1 MRQPVLAV
9 FTAPIPNEVCVAGV
23 YPPLRNDDIQNSA
36 SDKVRKEKFCAWK
49 LLEYAFLQVFGK
61 AMREISFTRLPNG
74 KWVCDFC
81 YFSLSHSENM
91 VAVALSNA
99 PVGVDIEK
107 ISPIKNQ
114 ERVAKKILT
123 ETEFA
128 EYARLGVSSPS
139 ATEFLLEVWTKKES
153 LFKLGSVD
161 DNEQSGVPSGFIPR
175 RISAFADCATTK
187 RITAQDGEYFLSVAS
202 GAVCNTAKKGETSP
216 IGIENLA
223 NFYENP
229 LFLA

>member
-9 FTAPIPNEVCVAGV
+9 FTAAIPNEVCVAGV
-23 YPPLRNDDIQNSA
+23 YPPLRNDDIENSA

-74 KWVCDFC
+74 KWACDFC

-91 VAVALSNA
+91 VAVALSDA

-107 ISPIKNQ
+107 ITPVKNQ
-114 ERVAKKILT
+114 ARVANKILT
-123 ETEFA
+123 DTELA
-128 EYARLGVSSPS
+128 EYQRLALSP
-139 ATEFLLEVWTKKES
+139 AANEFLSEVWTKKES
-153 LFKLGSVD
+153 LFKLGSAD
-161 DNEQSGVPSGFIPR
+161 DNGQENSPSGFIPR
-175 RISAFADCATTK
+175 RISAFVDYAFTK
-187 RITAQDGEYFLSVAS
+187 RISAQDGEYFLSVAS
-202 GAVCNTAKKGETSP
+202 KAALVSAKNDTP
-216 IGIENLA
+216 CPCQVENLA

-229 LFLA
+229 PFLA

>member
-9 FTAPIPNEVCVAGV
+9 FTAAIPNEVCVAGV
-23 YPPLRNDDIQNSA
+23 YPPLRNDDIVNSA
-36 SDKVRKEKFCAWK
+36 SEKVRKEKFCAWK

-74 KWVCDFC
+74 KWACDFC

-91 VAVALSNA
+91 VAVAISDA

-107 ISPIKNQ
+107 IAPVKNQ
-114 ERVAKKILT
+114 ARMAEKILT
-123 ETEFA
+123 ETELA
-128 EYARLGVSSPS
+128 EYQRLALSPT
-139 ATEFLLEVWTKKES
+139 ANEFLLEAWTKKES

-161 DNEQSGVPSGFIPR
+161 DNGQESSAPSGFIPR
-175 RISAFADCATTK
+175 RVSAFVDYAFTK
-187 RITAQDGEYFLSVAS
+187 RISAQDGDYFLSVAS
-202 GAVCNTAKKGETSP
+202 EAAKNVDTCP
-216 IGIENLA
+216 CRLENLA

-229 LFLA
+229 PFLA